1 MLSWLSRATL
11 DIIGLGGF
19 NYSFDAL
26 QQGEEASELSA
37 SFSQMFKGTQQ
48 TGLSQFFR
56 MLKAFIPI
64 FCCLVGFF
72 MRLHFTFIDSSWLDS
87 ELHRS
92 HGPHHCEGPAFHA

>member
-1 MLSWLSRATL
+1 VLSWLSRATL

-48 TGLSQFFR
+48 TGLSQVFR
-56 MLKAFIPI
+56 ILKAFIPI
-64 FCCLVGFF
+64 FCCLVRFF
-72 MRLHFTFIDSSWLDS
+72 RLLYLAFMNSS
-87 ELHRS
+87 
-92 HGPHHCEGPAFHA
+92 